1 MPFGSGVKPK
11 YAVSSPI
18 SARGSRSFLSE
29 KTSSWNST
37 NVGDTYASSSR
48 GSLSSRSTQ
57 NRSGHQLSDSG
68 HHEDLSPGG
77 KRRISTK
84 EKGCTFFERL
94 TIKGHDV
101 ELLVDDEDLLGVCTC
116 SWNFWWCRFGWTFS
130 SNYRRL
136 KIHYSILSRKQ
147 DEFGIAVI
155 NHGKWCLY
163 SWKIAMISC
172 YIWWN
177 FYAFKKYSIYPLFI
191 FCCVMHFITGHS
203 WSSAKSVRCRTRKTY
218 VERSFY

>member
-1 MPFGSGVKPK
+1 MKYAESVNRERHFSTGDERSKYRDSLEEPFSNSGFGKEVPNVCSPRPFSSGVKPK

-94 TIKGHDV
+94 TIRGHDV

-116 SWNFWWCRFGWTFS
+116 S
-130 SNYRRL
+130 
-136 KIHYSILSRKQ
+136 
-147 DEFGIAVI
+147 
-155 NHGKWCLY
+155 
-163 SWKIAMISC
+163 
-172 YIWWN
+172 
-177 FYAFKKYSIYPLFI
+177 
-191 FCCVMHFITGHS
+191 
-203 WSSAKSVRCRTRKTY
+203 
-218 VERSFY
+218 